1 MVAVSLP
8 RAGLI
13 YGIECFKRNVTVMNK
28 IKTNVRGFICFNL
41 FLSYAEIHFPR
52 NASNTLLNK

>member
-1 MVAVSLP
+1 
-8 RAGLI
+8 
-13 YGIECFKRNVTVMNK
+13 MNK
-28 IKTNVRGFICFNL
+28 IKTNVWGFILTF